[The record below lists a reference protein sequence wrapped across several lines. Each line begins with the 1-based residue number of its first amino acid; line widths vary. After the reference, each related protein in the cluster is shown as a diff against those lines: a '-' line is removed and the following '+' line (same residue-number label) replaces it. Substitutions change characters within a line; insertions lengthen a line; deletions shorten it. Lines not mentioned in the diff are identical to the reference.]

1 MLLNSS
7 AEAQSA
13 LHQASINDQILLL
26 YFTGNFCGPCKQIKP
41 VLESLTAKYSRQVV
55 MYTVDIGTTDLVEH
69 FKIRKIPG
77 FVFVR
82 RHKIIHTQIGADV
95 AALTLAFELMCNAAY
110 PDLLPA

>member
-1 MLLNSS
+1 MLVQSI

-13 LHQASINDQILLL
+13 LHQASVNDQILLL

-41 VLESLTAKYSRQVV
+41 VLESLITKYSRQLV

-69 FKIRKIPG
+69 FKIRSIPG
-77 FVFVR
+77 FVFFR
-82 RHKIIHTQIGADV
+82 RNKIIHTQTGADA

-110 PDLLPA
+110 PDLLLL